1 MSGHD
6 HGHNH
11 GRGHSHAPATFDRA
25 FAIGVALNGG
35 FVVAQVAFGLIAH
48 SMALLADAVHN
59 LGDVL
64 GLLIAWG
71 AVWLGRR
78 MPTAQRTYGWGRSSI
93 LASLINAVVLLFGCG
108 AIAVAA
114 IERLATPP
122 QVGGETVIW
131 VAALGILVNGA
142 TAVMFMRGRKDDLNI
157 KGAFLHMA
165 SDALVSL
172 GVVIAGVL
180 ILLTGWLWLDPATS
194 LAIVVVITAGT
205 WGLLRDSVNL
215 AMDAVPPGLDHA
227 SVQSHLRNLPGVIEV
242 HDLHIWGL
250 STSDA
255 ALTAHLVVGEVEQEV
270 GLVELACD
278 EVRRHFGIGHCT
290 FQLETAETA
299 QFCSL
304 RPEHVI

>member
-1 MSGHD
+1 
-6 HGHNH
+6 
-11 GRGHSHAPATFDRA
+11 
-25 FAIGVALNGG
+25 
-35 FVVAQVAFGLIAH
+35 
-48 SMALLADAVHN
+48 
-59 LGDVL
+59 
-64 GLLIAWG
+64 
-71 AVWLGRR
+71 
-78 MPTAQRTYGWGRSSI
+78 
-93 LASLINAVVLLFGCG
+93 
-108 AIAVAA
+108 
-114 IERLATPP
+114 
-122 QVGGETVIW
+122 
-131 VAALGILVNGA
+131 
-142 TAVMFMRGRKDDLNI
+142 MRGRKDDLNI

-172 GVVIAGVL
+172 GVVVAGAL
-180 ILLTGWLWLDPATS
+180 ILLTGWLWLDPLTS

-227 SVQSHLRNLPGVIEV
+227 SVQSRLRDLPGVIEV

-255 ALTAHLVVGEVEQEV
+255 ALTAHLVVGEMGQGV
-270 GLVELACD
+270 GLVERACS

-290 FQLETAETA
+290 FQVETTETA

>member
-1 MSGHD
+1 M
-6 HGHNH
+6 
-11 GRGHSHAPATFDRA
+11 
-25 FAIGVALNGG
+25 
-35 FVVAQVAFGLIAH
+35 
-48 SMALLADAVHN
+48 
-59 LGDVL
+59 
-64 GLLIAWG
+64 
-71 AVWLGRR
+71 
-78 MPTAQRTYGWGRSSI
+78 
-93 LASLINAVVLLFGCG
+93 
-108 AIAVAA
+108 
-114 IERLATPP
+114 
-122 QVGGETVIW
+122 IW

-142 TAVMFMRGRKDDLNI
+142 TALMFMRGRKDDLNI

-172 GVVIAGVL
+172 GVVVAGAL
-180 ILLTGWLWLDPATS
+180 ILLTGWLWLDPLTS

-227 SVQSHLRNLPGVIEV
+227 SVQSRLRDLPGVIEV

-255 ALTAHLVVGEVEQEV
+255 ALTAHLVVGEMGQGV
-270 GLVELACD
+270 GLVELACS

-290 FQLETAETA
+290 FQVETTETA